1 MNTGIRLIWRRP
13 LGVALLLVLLIS
25 LIAPLGLAAAQTDP
39 TATVTAPRLTIRTG
53 PGASYARITSVGFG
67 ERVTLIGRDSAGAW
81 ARVRTA
87 GGVVGWASTFF
98 LDTGG
103 QLRNVQE
110 LRRVEPQVFVAP
122 PRLNVRAAP
131 AANATVIA
139 TLVKDEVVNVRGR
152 SANSAWLFVHFG
164 GDSLGWIASGEITP
178 RFNFGI
184 VPVTDAGTPT
194 PGAPPVS
201 GVAGVARSGHPPIRV
216 NTAAG
221 VDHGTITHLNA
232 GEQVQILGRS
242 GDIQWVYIFFRGNTL
257 GWVAWADLITS
268 ANFNALP
275 VVQGLPVGENQRPPG
290 AIPTTPAPT
299 PTPATPTAP
308 STATATVN
316 TGALNVR
323 SGPGFWYPVVTTVYQ
338 GKVLNLTGRIPSAEW
353 LRVSVDGHTGWVDA
367 SFVHTFYNV
376 RALPELRASRGDF

>member
-25 LIAPLGLAAAQTDP
+25 LIAPLGLAAAQTAP

-67 ERVTLIGRDSAGAW
+67 ERVTLLGRDSASAW
-81 ARVRTA
+81 AKVRTA
-87 GGVVGWASTFF
+87 GNVEGWATTFY

-103 QLRNVQE
+103 QLRNLPV
-110 LRRVEPQVFVAP
+110 LTRVEPQVFVAP
-122 PRLNVRAAP
+122 LRLNVRAAP
-131 AANATVIA
+131 AANAAVLT
-139 TLVKDEVVNVRGR
+139 TLPKDSVVNVLGR
-152 SANSAWLFVHFG
+152 SANSAWLFVNFG
-164 GDSLGWIASGEITP
+164 GGSRGWIASGEITP

-184 VPVTDAGTPT
+184 VPVTDAGGQV
-194 PGAPPVS
+194 PGSPIVG

-257 GWVAWADLITS
+257 GWVAWSDLVTT

-290 AIPTTPAPT
+290 TIPTTPGPT
-299 PTPATPTAP
+299 PTSPAVP
-308 STATATVN
+308 STAIATVN

-323 SGPGFWYPVVTTVYQ
+323 SGPGWWYPVVTTVYQ

-367 SFVHTFYNV
+367 SFVKTFYNV